1 MKNISSIF
9 FQKRHFFAWMVLV
22 AGILI
27 GIISSLV
34 VKNILE
40 KHTVGDFIYSVDKFA
55 LKLHDRIDTYELIL
69 RGGAGLFATSDEV
82 SRKDWQAYVETLELD
97 RGFVEVQGV
106 GFAKVIHPSQL
117 ESHIAE
123 VRSEGFLAYEVHPLG
138 ERPFYTSIIYLE
150 PFRDRN
156 LRAFGYDMYSEPIRR
171 FAMEQACDSGQV
183 ALSGKVE
190 LVQETSTDV
199 QAGFLLYVPVYD
211 KTMPK
216 NTLEERRASL
226 IGWVYSPYRM
236 KDFMFGIDRDWDD
249 GSKIEVMSINI
260 YDGTQAQPSSLLFS
274 NTLNPISVT
283 HSLFYQE
290 RILDFNGKKWFLVF
304 DSPLSGENINYMPVW
319 ATLIGSFVLS
329 LLLFGLLIAIRM
341 TQSKAEQIAGELT
354 KELEESRFRWK
365 FAIEGSGSGAWD
377 WDMERKKVFFSSH
390 WKDMLG
396 YAQNEIGDALEEW
409 EKRIH
414 PKDKP
419 TTLQALQDY
428 FNGKTELYVN
438 EHRILCKNGS
448 YKWVLDRGIIV
459 RYSDEGKPLRMI
471 GTHTD
476 IDDYKTLENEMR
488 MMNELLDSQ
497 VEQEVAQRMK
507 IQKEQEIEREFIVQN
522 AKLASMGE
530 MLGAIAH
537 QWRQPLNAINMTI
550 QNLDDDFDEGLVDKA
565 FIDKFIAKNKQTIE
579 FMSKTID
586 SFRDFFRID
595 KTKQDF
601 SIQEAIHETITI
613 LSAQM
618 KNNDIEIVM
627 QGEDTSI
634 HSFRSEFQQVI
645 LNLINNSK
653 DALIEKKID
662 HAKISIQLFPTG
674 LSIED
679 NAGGIK
685 EEILNRIFEPY
696 FTTKEQGK
704 GTGIGLYMSKMIVE
718 KNMGGVLSVKNTPRG
733 ASFCIMFDEASL
745 LK

>member
-1 MKNISSIF
+1 MKKINDAF
-9 FQKRHFFAWMVLV
+9 FRKKHFFAWLVLV
-22 AGILI
+22 VGICI
-27 GIISSLV
+27 SIMSSLE
-34 VKNILE
+34 VKSMIE
-40 KHTVGDFIYSVDKFA
+40 KHTVEDFSYSVDKFV
-55 LKLHDRIDTYELIL
+55 LKLHDRISSYELIL
-69 RGGAGLFATSDEV
+69 RGGAGLFTASDNV
-82 SRKDWQAYVETLELD
+82 SRKDWKAYVETLDLD
-97 RGFVEVQGV
+97 RGFVGIQGV

-117 ESHIAE
+117 ESHIENIRA
-123 VRSEGFLAYEVHPLG
+123 EGFPNYTIHPLG
-138 ERPFYTSIIYLE
+138 QRPLYTSIIYLE
-150 PFRDRN
+150 PFSDRN
-156 LRAFGYDMYSEPIRR
+156 LRAFGYDMYSEDIRR
-171 FAMEQACDSGQV
+171 FAMDQARDSGIP
-183 ALSGKVE
+183 ALSKKVE
-190 LVQETSTDV
+190 LVQETSIDI

-216 NTLEERRASL
+216 TTLQERRTSL

-236 KDFMFGIDRDWDD
+236 KDFMFGIDRDWHD
-249 GSKIEVMSINI
+249 GSKIGTMSINI

-274 NTLNPISVT
+274 NTINPIVGT

-290 RILDFNGKKWFLVF
+290 RILDFNGREWLLIF
-304 DSPLSGENINYMPVW
+304 DSPMESGNINYMTAW
-319 ATLIGSFVLS
+319 ATLIGGFSLSFLLCS
-329 LLLFGLLIAIRM
+329 LLMTIGI
-341 TQSKAEQIAGELT
+341 TQSKAQKIAGELT
-354 KELEESRFRWK
+354 KDLEESRFRFK
-365 FAIEGSGSGAWD
+365 FAVEGSGNGVWD
-377 WDMERKKVFFSSH
+377 WDMESGKVFFSSH
-390 WKDMLG
+390 WKEMLG
-396 YAQNEIGDALEEW
+396 YSQDDIKDTLEEW
-409 EKRIH
+409 EKRVH

-419 TTLQALQDY
+419 ITLQALQNY
-428 FNGKTELYVN
+428 LGGKTELYAN
-438 EHRILCKNGS
+438 EHRMLCKDGS

-476 IDDYKTLENEMR
+476 INDYKTLENKMQV
-488 MMNELLDSQ
+488 MNELLDSQ
-497 VEQEVAQRMK
+497 VEQEVSHRMK
-507 IQKEQEIEREFIVQN
+507 IQKEQEVEREFIVQN

-537 QWRQPLNAINMTI
+537 QWRQPLNALNMTI
-550 QNLDDDFDEGLVDKA
+550 QNLDDDFAEGLVDKA
-565 FIDKFIAKNKQTIE
+565 FIDKFIDKNKQTIL

-601 SIQEAIHETITI
+601 MVKEAIHEAITI

-618 KNNDIEIVM
+618 KNNNIEIVI

-645 LNLINNSK
+645 LNIINNAK

-662 HAKISIQLFPTG
+662 HGKISIQLFPTG

-704 GTGIGLYMSKMIVE
+704 GTGIGLYMSKMIIE
-718 KNMGGVLSVKNTPRG
+718 KNMGGKLEVENTPSG
-733 ASFCIMFDEASL
+733 AKFTIWYEF
-745 LK
+745 